1 MIQIPVQNGKQD
13 IGRVV
18 VGNVKTGEKK
28 MNIWTTIKTWFIG
41 WFVGS
46 KELKVIEV
54 LEGLDTLFNKSLPI
68 VKQIDEELKPALK
81 NLASQNGDEV
91 DLYET
96 ILSFLKKFED
106 VLDDVFAIAQQ
117 VYKLPI
123 PDMLFTIAIE
133 ILKAQS
139 AGNVSLSVL
148 RLSVELAYNV
158 YKKTK

>member
-1 MIQIPVQNGKQD
+1 
-13 IGRVV
+13 
-18 VGNVKTGEKK
+18 
-28 MNIWTTIKTWFIG
+28 MNIWTTVKTWFLS

-46 KELKVIEV
+46 KELKVIEI
-54 LEGLDTLFNKSLPI
+54 LESLDTLFNKSLPI
-68 VKQIDEELKPALK
+68 VRQIDEELKPALR
-81 NLASQNGDEV
+81 NLATQNGDEV

-106 VLDDVFAIAQQ
+106 VLDDVFVIAQQ

-139 AGNVSLSVL
+139 TGNVSLSVL

-158 YKKTK
+158 YKKTRDRT

>member
-1 MIQIPVQNGKQD
+1 
-13 IGRVV
+13 
-18 VGNVKTGEKK
+18 
-28 MNIWTTIKTWFIG
+28 MNIWTTIKTWFLG

-46 KELKVIEV
+46 KELKVIEI
-54 LEGLDTLFNKSLPI
+54 LESLDTLFNKSLPI
-68 VKQIDEELKPALK
+68 VRQIDEELKPALR
-81 NLASQNGDEV
+81 NLATQNGDEV

-106 VLDDVFAIAQQ
+106 ILDDVFVIAQQ

-139 AGNVSLSVL
+139 TGNVSLSVL

-158 YKKTK
+158 YKKTKSK

>member
-1 MIQIPVQNGKQD
+1 
-13 IGRVV
+13 
-18 VGNVKTGEKK
+18 
-28 MNIWTTIKTWFIG
+28 MNIWTTIKTWFLS

-46 KELKVIEV
+46 KELKVIEI
-54 LEGLDTLFNKSLPI
+54 LESLDTLFNKSLPI

-139 AGNVSLSVL
+139 TGNVSLSVL

-158 YKKTK
+158 YKKTKSK

>member
-1 MIQIPVQNGKQD
+1 
-13 IGRVV
+13 
-18 VGNVKTGEKK
+18 

-81 NLASQNGDEV
+81 NLTSQNGDEV

>member
-1 MIQIPVQNGKQD
+1 
-13 IGRVV
+13 
-18 VGNVKTGEKK
+18 
-28 MNIWTTIKTWFIG
+28 MNIWTSIKTWFLS

-46 KELKVIEV
+46 KELKVIEI
-54 LEGLDTLFNKSLPI
+54 LESLDTLFNKSLPI
-68 VKQIDEELKPALK
+68 VRQIDEELKPALR
-81 NLASQNGDEV
+81 NLKSQNGDKI

-96 ILSFLKKFED
+96 VLSFLKKFED
-106 VLDDVFAIAQQ
+106 ILDDVVIITQQ

-139 AGNVSLSVL
+139 AGNTSLSVL

-158 YKKTK
+158 YKKTRHKE

>member
-1 MIQIPVQNGKQD
+1 
-13 IGRVV
+13 
-18 VGNVKTGEKK
+18 
-28 MNIWTTIKTWFIG
+28 MNIWTTIKTWFLS

-46 KELKVIEV
+46 KELKVIEI
-54 LEGLDTLFNKSLPI
+54 LESLDTLFNKSLPI
-68 VKQIDEELKPALK
+68 VRQIDEELKPALK

-96 ILSFLKKFED
+96 ILAFLKKFED
-106 VLDDVFAIAQQ
+106 ILDDVFAIAQY

-139 AGNVSLSVL
+139 AGNASLSML

-158 YKKTK
+158 YKKTKSK

>member
-1 MIQIPVQNGKQD
+1 
-13 IGRVV
+13 
-18 VGNVKTGEKK
+18 
-28 MNIWTTIKTWFIG
+28 MNIWTTIKTWFLS

-46 KELKVIEV
+46 KELKVIEI
-54 LEGLDTLFNKSLPI
+54 LESLDTLFNKSLPI
-68 VKQIDEELKPALK
+68 VRQIDEELKPALR
-81 NLASQNGDEV
+81 NLATQNGDEV

-106 VLDDVFAIAQQ
+106 ILDDVFVIAQQ

-139 AGNVSLSVL
+139 TGNVSLSVL

-158 YKKTK
+158 YKKTKSK

>member
-1 MIQIPVQNGKQD
+1 
-13 IGRVV
+13 
-18 VGNVKTGEKK
+18 
-28 MNIWTTIKTWFIG
+28 MNIWTTIKTWFLS

-46 KELKVIEV
+46 KELKVIEI
-54 LEGLDTLFNKSLPI
+54 LESLDTLFNKSLPI

-139 AGNVSLSVL
+139 TGNVSLSVL

-158 YKKTK
+158 YKKSKSR

>member
-1 MIQIPVQNGKQD
+1 
-13 IGRVV
+13 
-18 VGNVKTGEKK
+18 

-139 AGNVSLSVL
+139 TGNVSLSVL

-158 YKKTK
+158 YKKTKSK